1 MAGGIDRGL
10 LRAWCQAV
18 DEGPF
23 HALAVG
29 ERIGFDNLE
38 MHTTLTFA
46 AAATERVR
54 LRRPHDLADVRH
66 GLGGEIARH
75 PRCRERWAPRPGG
88 RGGGRRHDYDRAERS
103 FAGRHQRLDDQVAEL
118 RRIWAGG
125 DVDGV
130 PVGPAPV
137 QSGGPPIFASA
148 MGPKSTARAARWADG
163 NMGFSLAPDTD
174 DHETSIRT
182 MVDAWAAAGRAERPY
197 VSTSFWYSLGDGAAA
212 ELDGYARRYLGIFG
226 DEAAAMMAS
235 MCSAAGAEATLAA
248 SNAAG
253 RGHGRALPRADL
265 IGSRPSFGADRPH
278 HVGSAHARTHRGP
291 YRRRLRRG
299 PRWHDER
306 LWFSDFYRQA
316 SFRSVTTANVVNSPS
331 TTSPRASVGCRR
343 HPSVR
348 LDDRQACHGRFSRR
362 RPVVHADLS
371 QIARTSATTWSCRSP
386 GTPTW
391 ATSVSISRIRHRS
404 RPRTSPISPRR
415 CGSSGRA
422 SACLSQRV
430 GDHSR
435 RVDVDRR
442 RDVRRAVHRV
452 RPRRRW
458 SSRESTGMGLGA
470 RCITRRV
477 CLDADGA
484 IWMSDFVG
492 QRFARVHE
500 GGEVSAE
507 IPVDG
512 AAVAC
517 MLGGPTAAP
526 STGSCRRLPP

>member
-1 MAGGIDRGL
+1 MRLSMTLPTMAGGIDRGL

-54 LRRPHDLADVRH
+54 LASTLTIMPMYATAWAAKSLATLDVVS
-66 GLGGEIARH
+66 
-75 PRCRERWAPRPGG
+75 GG
-88 RGGGRRHDYDRAERS
+88 RLDLVVGVGGRRHDYDRAERS

-174 DHETSIRT
+174 DHETSVRT

-235 MCSAAGAEATLAA
+235 MCSAAGAEATLVGIERCR
-248 SNAAG
+248 AAG
-253 RGHGRALPRADL
+253 MDELYLVPTSPDPDHLSELIDL
-265 IGSRPSFGADRPH
+265 I
-278 HVGSAHARTHRGP
+278 T
-291 YRRRLRRG
+291 
-299 PRWHDER
+299 
-306 LWFSDFYRQA
+306 
-316 SFRSVTTANVVNSPS
+316 
-331 TTSPRASVGCRR
+331 
-343 HPSVR
+343 
-348 LDDRQACHGRFSRR
+348 
-362 RPVVHADLS
+362 
-371 QIARTSATTWSCRSP
+371 
-386 GTPTW
+386 
-391 ATSVSISRIRHRS
+391 
-404 RPRTSPISPRR
+404 
-415 CGSSGRA
+415 
-422 SACLSQRV
+422 
-430 GDHSR
+430 
-435 RVDVDRR
+435 
-442 RDVRRAVHRV
+442 
-452 RPRRRW
+452 
-458 SSRESTGMGLGA
+458 
-470 RCITRRV
+470 
-477 CLDADGA
+477 
-484 IWMSDFVG
+484 
-492 QRFARVHE
+492 
-500 GGEVSAE
+500 
-507 IPVDG
+507 
-512 AAVAC
+512 
-517 MLGGPTAAP
+517 
-526 STGSCRRLPP
+526 